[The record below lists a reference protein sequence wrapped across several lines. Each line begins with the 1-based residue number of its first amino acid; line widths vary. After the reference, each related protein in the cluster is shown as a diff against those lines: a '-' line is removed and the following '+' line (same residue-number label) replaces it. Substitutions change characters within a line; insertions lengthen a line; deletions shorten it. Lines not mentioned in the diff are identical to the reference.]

1 MSRSD
6 LKMFIEFDL
15 RTDWDRQFHFRPN
28 RMSKFYKPGSCE
40 TKECITEAS
49 RLIIAIFQH
58 LFGYVTI
65 IGMPKSKSK
74 ETDKELTDNS

>member
-1 MSRSD
+1 MDSSIFGQIACQSSINQV
-6 LKMFIEFDL
+6 LVK
-15 RTDWDRQFHFRPN
+15 Q
-28 RMSKFYKPGSCE
+28 
-40 TKECITEAS
+40 KECITEAS